1 MMLRITRD
9 CPGPP
14 GARGKRGRRG
24 KVGRVGPPGIPG
36 TKGQAGF
43 PVREFSGFSC
53 LQEQDSI
60 CKPIDQDSR
69 RVTILLGRVLLA
81 SMELLEWK
89 DPQG

>member
-1 MMLRITRD
+1 MMVRITRD

-43 PVREFSGFSC
+43 PVREFAGFFA
-53 LQEQDSI
+53 
-60 CKPIDQDSR
+60 CKNKTAFAKP
-69 RVTILLGRVLLA
+69 
-81 SMELLEWK
+81 
-89 DPQG
+89 